1 VLNPV
6 NTSMDF
12 RRPAS
17 PVRVSSNINLPSFLP
32 TTINEYQI
40 PAPRAVQSMNSESR
54 LAQTTVNSLK

>member
-1 VLNPV
+1 
-6 NTSMDF
+6 MDF